1 MKKRLILFSILFLMI
16 LPSIVLAKT
25 KVLNLKETLAS
36 ESINAN
42 LSNYKETSDQ
52 VTIYLFRGNGCEHC
66 ENFLNYLSSIIDNY
80 GKYFKLRSYEVWNND
95 DNQELMNKVGEYFN
109 YDVTSK
115 EFGVPFIIIGEET
128 FSGFT
133 DSKKT
138 TILNAIT
145 EEYNANSK
153 FDILE
158 ELGITEN
165 NGNGNCNNTNV
176 IIWLVVLIVI
186 STSLIVFVNVRA
198 NKKINERL
206 ENIERILKVRK

>member
-165 NGNGNCNNTNV
+165 NEVSICNNTNV
-176 IIWLVVLIVI
+176 IIWLVVLIVV
-186 STSLIVFVNVRA
+186 STTIIVFVNVRA

>member
-1 MKKRLILFSILFLMI
+1 MKKRFILFSILFLMI

-36 ESINAN
+36 ESISAN

-66 ENFLNYLSSIIDNY
+66 ENFLNYLSSIVDNY

-138 TILNAIT
+138 AILNAIT

-153 FDILE
+153 FDVLE

-165 NGNGNCNNTNV
+165 NENGNCNNTNV
-176 IIWLVVLIVI
+176 IIWLVVLIVV
-186 STSLIVFVNVRA
+186 STTLIVFVNVRA

>member
-176 IIWLVVLIVI
+176 IIWLVVLIVV
-186 STSLIVFVNVRA
+186 STTIIVFVNVRA